1 MLFLRMPSS
10 LEKLFRKLEWKD
22 FTVRQEAPPKP
33 GQIVVAART
42 DTNHSLTFG
51 PELIPGTKKVR
62 LADTVVSRIF
72 LDPSGTFQKSWIT
85 SVMPQTD
92 RDELLAHE
100 QGHYDIHALLTRDF
114 FLRVMKLKSKEYAN
128 PPALVADV
136 TAAQRATV
144 DKSGTVQARYD
155 TATSTG
161 TNKAEQAK
169 WKRIIASAFDT
180 PATPLELMENGNPVK
195 IELLTAF
202 SNNGITF

>member
-1 MLFLRMPSS
+1 MLFFLMPSS

-22 FTVRQEAPPKP
+22 FAVRQEAPPKA

-42 DTNHSLTFG
+42 DTKHSLTFG
-51 PELIPGTKKVR
+51 PEVIPGTKKVR

-72 LDPSGTFQKSWIT
+72 LEPAGTFQKSWIT
-85 SVMPQTD
+85 SVMQQTD

-128 PPALVADV
+128 SAALAADV

-155 TATSTG
+155 TVTSTG
-161 TNKAEQAK
+161 GNKAEQAK

-202 SNNGITF
+202 GNNGITF

>member
-1 MLFLRMPSS
+1 MLFFRMPSS

-22 FTVRQEAPPKP
+22 YSVRQEAPPKA
-33 GQIVVAART
+33 GQIAVAART
-42 DTNHSLTFG
+42 DTKHSLTFG
-51 PELIPGTKKVR
+51 PEVIPGTKKVR

-72 LDPSGTFQKSWIT
+72 LEPTGTFQKSWIT
-85 SVMPQTD
+85 SAMSQTD

-114 FLRVMKLKSKEYAN
+114 FLRVMKLKSKEYSN
-128 PPALVADV
+128 PAGLVADV
-136 TAAQRATV
+136 TSAQRATV

-161 TNKAEQAK
+161 GNKAEQAK

-180 PATPLELMENGNPVK
+180 AATPLELMENGNPVK
-195 IELLTAF
+195 IELITAF